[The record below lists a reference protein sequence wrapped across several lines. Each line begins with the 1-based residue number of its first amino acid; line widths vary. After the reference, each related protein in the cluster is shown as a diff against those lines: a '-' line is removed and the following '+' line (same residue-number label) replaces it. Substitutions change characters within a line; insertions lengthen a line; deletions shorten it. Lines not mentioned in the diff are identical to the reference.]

1 MASHAPA
8 RHRAGAGGAMYVTL
22 LRHSLDEW
30 SDEPS
35 REALLEHVLSRR
47 FEMLVGPSLPDEGVY
62 SALATEVGYDRALIK
77 LSLASDIHTSPEH
90 FTKPAEER
98 RRLERALV
106 EVGIDLSDLARGRA

>member
-1 MASHAPA
+1 
-8 RHRAGAGGAMYVTL
+8 MYVTL

-62 SALATEVGYDRALIK
+62 SALATEVGYDWSRH
-77 LSLASDIHTSPEH
+77 SLRSASISRTSPVGA
-90 FTKPAEER
+90 PNSLEEAVR
-98 RRLERALV
+98 RRGA
-106 EVGIDLSDLARGRA
+106 